1 MSNDSAA
8 TTRTANER
16 CMEICHSCIS
26 YLNDRFVFEK
36 GLFRSPASL
45 TDVRLLQ
52 TQMMYQG
59 SVINHEMYFQ
69 ECLRDKSCS
78 PFIIRILL
86 TENIITYRWR
96 QQSPERIRPAYS
108 NRCSSK
114 NLERTFSF
122 STI

>member
-59 SVINHEMYFQ
+59 SLITHEMYFQ
-69 ECLRDKSCS
+69 ECLRDK
-78 PFIIRILL
+78 
-86 TENIITYRWR
+86 
-96 QQSPERIRPAYS
+96 
-108 NRCSSK
+108 
-114 NLERTFSF
+114 
-122 STI
+122 